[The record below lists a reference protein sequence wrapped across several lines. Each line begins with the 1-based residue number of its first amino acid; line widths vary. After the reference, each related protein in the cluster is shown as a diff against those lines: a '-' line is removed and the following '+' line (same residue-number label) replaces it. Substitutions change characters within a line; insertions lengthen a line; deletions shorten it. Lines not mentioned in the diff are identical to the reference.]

1 MKQVLIL
8 FCFFIFFIPGC
19 FNQRYKKDII
29 NGYALYA
36 YDTNEDMTLMHF
48 DKYGGLEIISPTVF
62 SVGYN
67 SEFIIAKQHP
77 TIYPA
82 KENKSITNYF
92 IVPLKQPVKWTD
104 QNIAIGPLTET
115 EFLKMYKELKI
126 ADTLSFFITYDD
138 IK

>member
-19 FNQRYKKDII
+19 FNQRYKKDLI

-67 SEFIIAKQHP
+67 EDFIIAKQHP

-92 IVPLKQPVKWTD
+92 IVPLKKAVKWTD
-104 QNIAIGPLTET
+104 QDIGIGPLTEIGFI
-115 EFLKMYKELKI
+115 EMRKKLNV
-126 ADTLSFFITYDD
+126 ADTLTFSIIYDD
-138 IK
+138 VK

>member
-1 MKQVLIL
+1 MKQVLIP

-19 FNQRYKKDII
+19 FNHRYKKDIL

-36 YDTNEDMTLMHF
+36 YEANEDMTLMHF
-48 DKYGGLEIISPTVF
+48 DKYGGLDIITPTVF
-62 SVGYN
+62 SIGYN
-67 SEFIIAKQHP
+67 KDFIIAKQHP

-104 QNIAIGPLTET
+104 QEIGIGPLTES
-115 EFLKMYKELKI
+115 EFIKMRKKLNV
-126 ADTLSFFITYDD
+126 ADSLNFSIIYDD
-138 IK
+138 VK